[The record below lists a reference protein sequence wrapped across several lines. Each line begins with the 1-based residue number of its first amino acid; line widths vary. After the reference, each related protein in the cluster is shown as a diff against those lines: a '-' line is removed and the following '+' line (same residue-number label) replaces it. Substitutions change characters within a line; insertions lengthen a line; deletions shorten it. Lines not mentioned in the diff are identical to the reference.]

1 MLSNHTHERLAALGL
16 AGMAKAFDDQQRQ
29 PDVTALTFEQR
40 LGLMIDREA
49 TERENKRLIARLKFA
64 SLRQAAIVEDVD
76 LRAPRGIDRA
86 FFAKLV
92 DGDWISRK
100 QNLLITG
107 PTGVGKSWIA
117 CALGHKACRDNRSV
131 LYHRLPR
138 LFEALA
144 LARGD
149 GRYARL
155 LKTLSRVDL
164 LILDDWGLAPLTGE
178 QRRDLLEVVD
188 DRHQRGS
195 TIITSQVPM
204 SSQTRPSLTPSSIGS
219 STTLT
224 ASHSRETACERSPR
238 SAPFLTQPRKPD
250 PIPHAGNHTPA
261 AFVGTG
267 GRLRSE
273 CMVAFNRNPWPQ
285 SPESAIVRGP
295 LV

>member
-49 TERENKRLIARLKFA
+49 TERENKRLIVRLKFA
-64 SLRQAAIVEDVD
+64 SLRQTAIVEDVD

-195 TIITSQVPM
+195 TIITSQVPIENWHAVLDRLVHNAHRLALM
-204 SSQTRPSLTPSSIGS
+204 
-219 STTLT
+219 
-224 ASHSRETACERSPR
+224 ETACERSLR
-238 SAPFLTQPRKPD
+238 SAPNLTQPRKSD
-250 PIPHAGNHTPA
+250 PTPNAGNDTPA

-267 GRLRSE
+267 GRLRSDR
-273 CMVAFNRNPWPQ
+273 MVAFNRNPWPQ
-285 SPESAIVRGP
+285 SPESAGLP
-295 LV
+295 